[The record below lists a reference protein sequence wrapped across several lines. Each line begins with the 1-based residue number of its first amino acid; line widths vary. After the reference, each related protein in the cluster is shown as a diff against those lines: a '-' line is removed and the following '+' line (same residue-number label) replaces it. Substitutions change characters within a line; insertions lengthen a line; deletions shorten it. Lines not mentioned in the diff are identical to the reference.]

1 MSGSVAALILP
12 AVELAAID
20 PAGLDPSNW
29 GLSWLEVAVALIA
42 IAVSFTIS
50 ASAGLGGSL
59 LLVPSLSLVLGTK
72 EGVALAALLLG
83 ANNIVK
89 VTAYRRTLPWRSAAA
104 VIALVVIGAAVGARL
119 LVAAPAQAVT
129 VAVIVVF
136 GAALV
141 AERADLSR
149 LQRAGGPLLALA
161 SGATSGFSGTSG
173 PLKGMAI
180 RQLKLDRMH
189 FVGAASL
196 ASLFGDLTKT
206 AVYAEARLLSG
217 GQAVLALVAIPL
229 MFAATYTGY
238 RLNKSV
244 SPRDH
249 DRLFWTVMA
258 GYTIRLALR
267 I

>member
-1 MSGSVAALILP
+1 MDFDLTAFDISVL
-12 AVELAAID
+12 
-20 PAGLDPSNW
+20 
-29 GLSWLEVAVALIA
+29 GLSSWEVAFALVA

-83 ANNIVK
+83 ANNVVK
-89 VTAYRRTLPWRSAAA
+89 VAAYRKTLPWRKAAGII
-104 VIALVVIGAAVGARL
+104 VLIMIGAAIGARL
-119 LVAAPAQAVT
+119 LVAAPTRLVT
-129 VAVIVVF
+129 VAVIVSF
-136 GAALV
+136 GVALL
-141 AERADLSR
+141 AERSDLTR
-149 LQRAGGPLLALA
+149 LQRAGGPALATA

-206 AVYAEARLLSG
+206 AIFMEARLLAG
-217 GQAVLALVAIPL
+217 GQALLALIAIPL

-238 RLNKSV
+238 RLNESV
-244 SPRDH
+244 SPRGH

-258 GYTIRLALR
+258 GYTVRLALR